1 MKVRVLGIL
10 SVIAVLIVVTV
21 SSVILTSAAREL
33 TQDVQINRVSA
44 LNPFAQLAN
53 DASADGDTTQLQR
66 EMDRYTELYG
76 EGILI
81 RLQQQT
87 LASGGLSEQRRDV
100 QDALARAKAS

>member
-44 LNPFAQLAN
+44 LNRFAQAR
-53 DASADGDTTQLQR
+53 QR
-66 EMDRYTELYG
+66 CLR
-76 EGILI
+76 
-81 RLQQQT
+81 
-87 LASGGLSEQRRDV
+87 
-100 QDALARAKAS
+100 